1 MCYFIVISV
10 ILHSKRHLFLKMVG
24 NKVIKGRKYI
34 LAGNFPTEHK
44 QTFIDSITKE
54 LGIEI
59 VAVTTSDNT
68 HFIEYVDED
77 SELNNLKSKKDY
89 EIRMLEIENRDLKQR
104 LVLKQ
109 SKRGWFR

>member
-1 MCYFIVISV
+1 M
-10 ILHSKRHLFLKMVG
+10 

-34 LAGNFPTEHK
+34 LAGNFPAEHK

-68 HFIEYVDED
+68 HFIEYIDED
-77 SELNNLKSKKDY
+77 VLFETLTSKV
-89 EIRMLEIENRDLKQR
+89 EEQKQ
-104 LVLKQ
+104 LITNMAATIKELKQ